1 MSSWR
6 TRAAR
11 ITLVVTG
18 ALAIGVAT
26 PAVAGAEDLTCAET
40 NVPGTE
46 PLGAARTKDNPPHDR
61 MGVGR
66 AQELATG
73 LGTTVAV
80 IDSGVAP
87 VEGLR
92 LVGGAVVHARG
103 GPLKSAHG
111 SIVAGLVAGE
121 DGVAP
126 DAGIYDVRVFDA
138 KEIDPSEGEEVSS
151 AGIVAGIRHVLD
163 VLPAHDVD
171 VVNIS
176 LAVGSHDPK
185 LEAAVAD
192 LVARGVVV
200 VAAAGNAAEQ
210 SEDFEGTPGSDDEVY
225 PADYPGV
232 LAVSAVPEAG
242 EDPVTYVTPN
252 RDTDVA
258 APTRLAVSFDGLGQ
272 RCVVEGVATSWAAGE
287 VSGLVALLR
296 ERFPDDTPEQTIARL
311 QATAEGAGPLAS
323 EEARNPWT
331 GAGVVQAHDALTRE
345 VRFGRK
351 GALQVSEAEVG
362 ADAQA
367 PPAPE
372 QLDLFGSSR
381 ALLLWTGLL
390 AGALLALAFMLRPL
404 IRR

>member
-1 MSSWR
+1 MSAWR

-11 ITLVVTG
+11 MTLVVTG
-18 ALAIGVAT
+18 ALAAGIVA
-26 PAVAGAEDLTCAET
+26 PSAAAAEDLECIEG
-40 NVPGTE
+40 NVPGSE
-46 PLGAARTKDNPPHDR
+46 PLGPARTEENPPHDR

-92 LVGGAVVHARG
+92 LVDQQTVYGRG
-103 GPLKSAHG
+103 DVLKYGHG

-126 DAGIYDVRVFDA
+126 DAGIYDVRVYDG
-138 KEIDPSEGEEVSS
+138 KDVDPSEGEGVSS
-151 AGIVAGIRHVLD
+151 AGIVAGIRHVLAVFD
-163 VLPAHDVD
+163 QHDFD

-176 LAVGSHDPK
+176 LAVGSNDPQ

-192 LVARGVVV
+192 LVARDVVV
-200 VAAAGNAAEQ
+200 VAAAGNAVEQ
-210 SEDFEGTPGSDDEVY
+210 SEGFEGTPGSDEEVY

-232 LAVSAVPEAG
+232 LAVSAVPDAG
-242 EDPVTYVTPN
+242 EDPVSYVKPN

-258 APTRLAVSFDGLGQ
+258 APTRLAVSYDGLGQ
-272 RCVVEGVATSWAAGE
+272 RCVVGGVATSWAAAE

-296 ERFPDDTPEQTIARL
+296 ERFPDDTPEQTITRL
-311 QATAEGAGPLAS
+311 QATAEGAGPLAG

-351 GALQVSEAEVG
+351 GALRVSEAEVG

-372 QLDLFGSSR
+372 QVDLFGSSR